1 MSTIYCRIE
10 VLENV
15 EHFND
20 IIELVQR
27 FSTPEHSLIDK
38 IEYVNATKGKSLK
51 LVTKESRSHKRGKR
65 SKSNKLTNQLHKG
78 KAVTK
83 TVSKQDLPRANTA
96 TKGKRKLPLKPLRKV
111 HVCHRN
117 CIYQSYFY
125 VFFISNKNVLFKI
138 SSLFKHF

>member
-27 FSTPEHSLIDK
+27 FSTPKHSLIDK

-65 SKSNKLTNQLHKG
+65 SKSNKLTNKLHKG

-96 TKGKRKLPLKPLRKV
+96 KIKEKGKRKLPLKPLRKV
-111 HVCHRN
+111 HVLHL
-117 CIYQSYFY
+117 SYFH